1 MGKGLRRNGAPGLQG
16 RHLGVQLL
24 DAGDPGAGDGL
35 IGADDHTTNG
45 TDPVQS
51 GDGRD
56 GDDGGTIGV
65 GDDAAVV
72 GCVFGVDLR
81 NHQRDVGVQAKRAGV
96 VDKYGAGGA
105 NGRGKALGDLI
116 FCCAEDQVHAPEC
129 AFLGL
134 LNGKGLPAVGLHFSG
149 ASGAGQQL
157 ELSHRKISLLQ
168 DAFHLLAHGAGGA

>member
-72 GCVFGVDLR
+72 GCGDQIR
-81 NHQRDVGVQAKRAGV
+81 KGAATNAVQ
-96 VDKYGAGGA
+96 
-105 NGRGKALGDLI
+105 I
-116 FCCAEDQVHAPEC
+116 AELL
-129 AFLGL
+129 FLG
-134 LNGKGLPAVGLHFSG
+134 K
-149 ASGAGQQL
+149 
-157 ELSHRKISLLQ
+157 
-168 DAFHLLAHGAGGA
+168 